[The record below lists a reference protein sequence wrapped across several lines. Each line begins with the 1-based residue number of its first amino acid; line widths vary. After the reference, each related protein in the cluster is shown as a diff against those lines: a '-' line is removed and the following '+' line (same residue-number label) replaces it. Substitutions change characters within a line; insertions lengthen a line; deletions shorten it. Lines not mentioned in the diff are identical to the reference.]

1 MSMRRGEP
9 RKQGRGSKNYQV
21 KKEIVMII
29 ILGIIVGLIL
39 AFVIAP
45 IIMAGNRSKIKTMQG
60 IVGQYE
66 STIRNRVNDPEA
78 NFEQIRRST
87 RKHLMDLKSKIFP
100 SDKKS
105 VEQARDIL
113 DDFDQIP
120 IPGR

>member
-1 MSMRRGEP
+1 
-9 RKQGRGSKNYQV
+9 
-21 KKEIVMII
+21 MII
-29 ILGIIVGLIL
+29 ILGIFVGLIL

-60 IVGQYE
+60 IVAQYE
-66 STIRNRVNDPEA
+66 NALKNRVNDDD
-78 NFEQIRRST
+78 FEGYNEMRRET
-87 RKHLMDLKSKIFP
+87 RKRLMDLKSKIFP

-113 DDFDQIP
+113 EDFDQIA